1 MQEKRQGNEFKKG
14 TMKFRGHFLPF
25 CYVKKI
31 YLGVVRIMGIICGR
45 LIKTQSVGVAATD
58 KPKKLWECIA
68 YSHTVYSPVFRACLA
83 GIN

>member
-14 TMKFRGHFLPF
+14 TMNFRGHFLPF

-45 LIKTQSVGVAATD
+45 LIKTQSVGVVATD
-58 KPKKLWECIA
+58 KPKKLWECIGYSHIA
-68 YSHTVYSPVFRACLA
+68 YSLVFGAFLA
-83 GIN
+83 RII